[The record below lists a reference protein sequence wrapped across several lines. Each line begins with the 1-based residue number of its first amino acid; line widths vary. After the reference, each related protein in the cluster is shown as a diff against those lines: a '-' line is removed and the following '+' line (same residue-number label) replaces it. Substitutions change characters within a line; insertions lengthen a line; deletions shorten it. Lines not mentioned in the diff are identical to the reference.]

1 MRCKRKLPENV
12 KAIPAVNSNG
22 KKMDPRGV
30 GDKRL
35 GLQKTNDCLHK
46 PPPLA
51 HNNGRPELPP
61 AKTAM

>member
-35 GLQKTNDCLHK
+35 GLQKTNGAYYVDSMDIK
-46 PPPLA
+46 VV
-51 HNNGRPELPP
+51 
-61 AKTAM
+61 